1 MNNNFEKKNNK
12 QIGGFDTSKEIDL
25 ETFEK
30 KNDSFFKKIFS
41 DHPSWALWI
50 YNQPCLVLPS
60 TVGKGAATDKSKL
73 MIPGK
78 VTIADRSSINRFSE
92 NSEEDFV
99 TRKFITNKGPLVA
112 GMGVVLRELVG
123 LLVHNPWLYWKQT
136 TSINYKDKWRMTL
149 RHPFTGEH
157 TPQGYFFLNPITK
170 LIFCIF
176 KVFGSP
182 LILVYFAIKFFAVFF
197 ESLNLPN
204 FGKQLFY
211 SIPLI
216 FPFFM
221 GSRKEVFYHDRYT
234 ELGDGTLKAEGKQS
248 IPFVHLIIYYLG
260 MIIPL
265 NLLGNKALGES
276 YGKGVL
282 SALILFFMLVS
293 AFIIIISGINILF
306 IVIIFIIYIVK
317 TIMALKTSAMGTSQ

>member
-1 MNNNFEKKNNK
+1 M
-12 QIGGFDTSKEIDL
+12 
-25 ETFEK
+25 
-30 KNDSFFKKIFS
+30 
-41 DHPSWALWI
+41 
-50 YNQPCLVLPS
+50 VLPS

-78 VTIADRSSINRFSE
+78 VTVADRSSINRFSE

-136 TSINYKDKWRMTL
+136 SSINYKDKWRMTL

-182 LILVYFAIKFFAVFF
+182 LILVYFALKFFYVFF
-197 ESLNLPN
+197 EALNIKN
-204 FGKQLFY
+204 FGREFIFTLLTPFALLTFQY
-211 SIPLI
+211 SNLRDLI
-216 FPFFM
+216 GM
-221 GSRKEVFYHDRYT
+221 HDKYT
-234 ELGDGTLKAEGKQS
+234 ELEDGSFTTTPTNSAPLYGV
-248 IPFVHLIIYYLG
+248 IMYYIG
-260 MIIPL
+260 MIVPL
-265 NLLGNKALGES
+265 NILGNKALGET
-276 YGKGVL
+276 YGKGL
-282 SALILFFMLVS
+282 LGALILFFMIVS
-293 AFIIIISGINILF
+293 AFIIIISGVNILF
-306 IVIIFIIYIVK
+306 IVIIFIVYIVK
-317 TIMALKTSAMGTSQ
+317 TIIALKTSAMGTSQ